1 MVLVVVRNH
10 GVSWGPI
17 FAAWES
23 PVEHIYTVCTYS
35 LGAVGGRGIVRY
47 RRHTIWNVGGH

>member
-23 PVEHIYTVCTYS
+23 PVEHIYTVCDS